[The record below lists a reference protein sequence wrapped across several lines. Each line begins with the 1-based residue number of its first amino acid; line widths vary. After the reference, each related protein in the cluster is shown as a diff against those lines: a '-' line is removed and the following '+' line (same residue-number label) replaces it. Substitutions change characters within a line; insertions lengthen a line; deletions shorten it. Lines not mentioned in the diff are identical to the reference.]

1 MNNKIIEKYT
11 VAIKSRINNAE
22 KPISKLK
29 DRAVEI
35 LILNK
40 KKELKIKTNEKSL
53 RDLAQGTPGADAPL
67 APAQPTAASRQLPSC
82 QTPGH
87 ADGNGTIT

>member
-1 MNNKIIEKYT
+1 MREEWTRSEKTEVCNRKLENIKSNQPEMNNKIIEKYT

-40 KKELKIKTNEKSL
+40 KKEIKIKTNEKSL
-53 RDLAQGTPGADAPL
+53 RDL
-67 APAQPTAASRQLPSC
+67 
-82 QTPGH
+82 
-87 ADGNGTIT
+87 

>member
-1 MNNKIIEKYT
+1 MRRQKFVNRKLENIKSNQPEMNNKIIEKYT

-22 KPISKLK
+22 KPISELK

-40 KKELKIKTNEKSL
+40 KKEIKIKTNEKSL
-53 RDLAQGTPGADAPL
+53 RDL
-67 APAQPTAASRQLPSC
+67 
-82 QTPGH
+82 
-87 ADGNGTIT
+87 